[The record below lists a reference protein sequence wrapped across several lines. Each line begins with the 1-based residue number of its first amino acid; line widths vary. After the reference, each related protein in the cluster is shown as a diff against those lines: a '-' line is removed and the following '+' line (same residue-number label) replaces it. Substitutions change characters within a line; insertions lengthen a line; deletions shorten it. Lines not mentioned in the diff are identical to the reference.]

1 MSDVKRIR
9 NLIILVFA
17 AFVALPASADTR
29 VDPTRPPA
37 APALTQP
44 AGAVES
50 APRLRLESTLV
61 SSFRR
66 IAIINGERV
75 REGQLI
81 AGARVES
88 IDMNEVVLRANGREL
103 VLKEPTTLDVKQK
116 KGT

>member
-1 MSDVKRIR
+1 M
-9 NLIILVFA
+9 
-17 AFVALPASADTR
+17 ALPVAADAR

-37 APALTQP
+37 APAITHS
-44 AGAVES
+44 AGASEP

-88 IDMNEVVLRANGREL
+88 IDMNEVVLRADGREL
-103 VLKEPTTLDVKQK
+103 VLKEPAALDVKQK